1 MVSESPDTPEPSGQD
16 AASADTAEGNN
27 VHPGPRE
34 GGGAGGMATRELAER
49 VHIPSPGRR
58 D

>member
-1 MVSESPDTPEPSGQD
+1 MTSESPESPAPTGDGDPDDE
-16 AASADTAEGNN
+16 AL

-34 GGGAGGMATRELAER
+34 EGGAGGMATRELARREH
-49 VHIPSPGRR
+49 VPSPGRR